1 MLPKIDTILFA
12 VGLGHDTTYVM
23 DYALTLA
30 QAHGAKIYVVHS
42 HEALNILDQGLV
54 ESYMLEE
61 GVENAF
67 EMSLMDSE
75 EKVVDYLQDI
85 CRKELENN
93 DLAPEM
99 IAEIRVSRH
108 APKAAILKAVED
120 FAADVIVM
128 GSHRH
133 LAVTDALLGS
143 TTMKV
148 LHSAKV
154 PVLVVRVPEPIPA
167 E

>member
-1 MLPKIDTILFA
+1 MLPKINNILFA
-12 VGLGHDTTYVM
+12 VGLGHDTNYVM

-30 QAHGAKIYVVHS
+30 QTHGARIYVIHS

-67 EMSLMDSE
+67 EMSLLDSE
-75 EKVVDYLQDI
+75 EKVSGYLEEI
-85 CRKELENN
+85 CRKELEKNS
-93 DLAPEM
+93 LALEV
-99 IAEIRVSRH
+99 IADIRVSRH
-108 APKAAILKAVED
+108 APKAAILKAAAD
-120 FAADVIVM
+120 FAADLIIM

-143 TTMKV
+143 TTMKI

-154 PVLVVRVPEPIPA
+154 PVMVVRIPEPLPA
-167 E
+167 D